1 MEFLLGFSFVA
12 YVLLTT
18 IGTIMLGRV
27 ITNPEY
33 VMLPLLLMFS
43 FDGLGAAVFY
53 FVGVEIVSSIPLFKL
68 GIAASFAIGTM
79 LRLVMLV
86 YENKSLFDK

>member
-12 YVLLTT
+12 YVLFTT

-33 VMLPLLLMFS
+33 VMLPLLLLFS
-43 FDGLGAAVFY
+43 FDGLGALVFY

>member
-1 MEFLLGFSFVA
+1 MEFLLGFSFVG

-18 IGTIMLGRV
+18 VCTIMLGRF

-33 VMLPLLLMFS
+33 AMLPLLLMFS

-53 FVGVEIVSSIPLFKL
+53 FVGVEIVSNISLFKL

-79 LRLVMLV
+79 LRLIMLV
-86 YENKSLFDK
+86 YENKSLFDE